1 MRENM
6 EIFGYLRLYRFPVV
20 FQGFLLF
27 PLPQEMLVGK
37 GPQDPDPKARQQ
49 GNGEADLSLKARIGN
64 QEEEDARP
72 NPPEGTPGVF
82 LHQVRIPRVICVK
95 PYQHDDPGEGHG
107 GDQPS

>member
-1 MRENM
+1 M
-6 EIFGYLRLYRFPVV
+6 
-20 FQGFLLF
+20 
-27 PLPQEMLVGK
+27 GK

-72 NPPEGTPGVF
+72 NPPEGTPGLF

-95 PYQHDDPGEGHG
+95 PYQHEDPGEGHG